1 MTVSRET
8 HSAAP
13 VYRIG
18 HRRHTLNPAWV
29 RQNLPDGYTTFHD
42 AAGNCMAVVRTSL
55 LIG

>member
-1 MTVSRET
+1 MT
-8 HSAAP
+8 A
-13 VYRIG
+13 YRIG

-42 AAGNCMAVVRTSL
+42 ASGNCMAVVRTSL